1 MEEEKKQPEGE
12 EPLTPEK
19 PEKEEKDKP
28 ETEET
33 VPEEA
38 RHDEKHSEKSL
49 KKELKKAQ
57 EENSELKEQLDGLT
71 DKYKRMLAE
80 YDNFRKRTQKEREG
94 IYTDA
99 YGDLLTQIL
108 PVKDSLEMAMAYA
121 DDSQL
126 SKGVTMTLEKFNE
139 ILGRLG
145 VEQFG
150 EKGEPFDPQL
160 HNAVLHTEDE
170 TLGENVIAEVMLKG
184 YKKGDRVLRYAMV
197 KVAN

>member
-1 MEEEKKQPEGE
+1 MEEEKKEPVAGE
-12 EPLTPEK
+12 PQASA
-19 PEKEEKDKP
+19 D
-28 ETEET
+28 ET
-33 VPEEA
+33 VTTDEEENA
-38 RHDEKHSEKSL
+38 ENGGQHGKHPEKSL

-57 EENSELKEQLDGLT
+57 EENVALSAQIDELT

-80 YDNFRKRTQKEREG
+80 YDNFRKRTQKERDG

-99 YGDLLTQIL
+99 YGDLLKQIL
-108 PVKDSLEMAMAYA
+108 PVKDSLEMAMIYA

-126 SKGVTMTLEKFNE
+126 SKGVTMTLDKFNE

-150 EKGEPFDPQL
+150 EKGEPFNPEL

-184 YKKGDRVLRYAMV
+184 YKKGDKVLRFAMV

>member
-1 MEEEKKQPEGE
+1 MEEEKKEPTAGE
-12 EPLTPEK
+12 PQEPAEK
-19 PEKEEKDKP
+19 PAQADEEGK
-28 ETEET
+28 TECVEDGGQHG
-33 VPEEA
+33 
-38 RHDEKHSEKSL
+38 RHPEKSL

-57 EENSELKEQLDGLT
+57 EENAALTAQIDELT

-80 YDNFRKRTQKEREG
+80 YDNFRKRTQKERDG

-99 YGDLLTQIL
+99 YGDLLKQIL

-126 SKGVTMTLEKFNE
+126 SKGVTMTLDKFNE

-150 EKGEPFDPQL
+150 EKGESFDPEL

-184 YKKGDRVLRYAMV
+184 YKKGDKVLRYAMV

>member
-1 MEEEKKQPEGE
+1 MEEEKKEPTAGE
-12 EPLTPEK
+12 PQEPTEK
-19 PEKEEKDKP
+19 PAQADEEGK
-28 ETEET
+28 TECAEDGGQHG
-33 VPEEA
+33 
-38 RHDEKHSEKSL
+38 RHPEKSL

-57 EENSELKEQLDGLT
+57 EENAALTAQIDELT

-80 YDNFRKRTQKEREG
+80 YDNFRKRTQKERDG

-99 YGDLLTQIL
+99 YGDLLKQIL

-126 SKGVTMTLEKFNE
+126 SKGVTMTLDKFNE

-150 EKGEPFDPQL
+150 EKGESFDPEL

-184 YKKGDRVLRYAMV
+184 YKKGDKVLRYAMV